1 MHRKLPRTCMPEAS
15 LVIQTAAGAAV
26 RELTLGEAVR
36 EALAE
41 EMRRDPRVFIMGEDV
56 AEAGTAFK
64 VLTGLVKE
72 FGPERVLDTPISE
85 AGFTGIGVGAAMTG
99 LRPVVDIMFGDFAGL
114 IMDQMANQAAKVH
127 YMSGGRWKVPMVLR
141 TTLGA
146 TRRSAAQ
153 HSQSLHAWFCHIPG
167 LKVVMPSTP
176 YDAKGLLKSAIRDD
190 NPVVFFEDK
199 MMYRLKGAV
208 PEEEYTIPLGVADIK
223 REGSDITII
232 ATSSMVQVALG
243 AASLLEESGISAE
256 VVDPRTLWPLD
267 EKTLVE
273 SARKTSRVI
282 VVDEGYGRYGVTAE
296 IASVIQ
302 ENAFFDLEAPVKR
315 MGAMHVPIPFS
326 PPLEDV
332 TVPTEKTVADAA
344 LAMLK

>member
-1 MHRKLPRTCMPEAS
+1 MPE
-15 LVIQTAAGAAV
+15 TAVAV

-41 EMRRDPRVFIMGEDV
+41 EMRRDPTVFILGEDV
-56 AEAGTAFK
+56 AEAGTTFK
-64 VLTGLVKE
+64 VLSGLVQE
-72 FGPERVLDTPISE
+72 FGTERVLDTPISE
-85 AGFTGIGVGAAMTG
+85 PGFTGIGVGAGMTG
-99 LRPVVDIMFGDFAGL
+99 MRPVVDIMFGDFAGL
-114 IMDQMANQAAKVH
+114 IMDQMANQAAKIH
-127 YMSGGRWKVPMVLR
+127 YMSGGKWKCSMVLR

-190 NPVVFFEDK
+190 NPVVFYEDK
-199 MMYRLKGAV
+199 MMYKLKGPV
-208 PEEEYTIPLGVADIK
+208 PEEDYTIPLGVADIK
-223 REGSDITII
+223 RAGDDITII

-243 AASLLEESGISAE
+243 AAKLLEAQGVSAE

-267 EKTLVE
+267 EKTLID
-273 SARKTSRVI
+273 SAKKTSRVI

-296 IASVIQ
+296 LASVIQ

-326 PPLEDV
+326 PPLEDA
-332 TVPTEKTVADAA
+332 TVPTERSVADAA
-344 LAMLK
+344 LALCGK